1 MPGWPSVLVDLVA
14 IAVMSFA
21 IYFPRYRRQDL
32 LLSYIVVN
40 IGILGVVVALESA
53 QVGVGVGFG
62 LFGVLS
68 IIRIRS
74 AELEQQEVAYY
85 FAALALGLLGGV
97 AIEPAWV
104 TPAVS
109 AGLVL
114 ALFVVDHP
122 RVHPRYRN
130 QVMTLDRAFTNE
142 RELVAFLEATLG
154 ATVSHVLVKRVDLVS
169 DTTVVHVRFRL
180 PREVPDA
187 SPSRRQ
193 PVLQAGGVET

>member
-1 MPGWPSVLVDLVA
+1 MPRWENVVIDLVA
-14 IAVMSFA
+14 IMVMSFA
-21 IYFPRYRRQDL
+21 IYFPRYRRKDL
-32 LLSYIVVN
+32 LLSYIVLN
-40 IGILGVVVALESA
+40 IGVLGVTVALASA
-53 QVGVGVGFG
+53 NVGVGVGFG

-68 IIRIRS
+68 IVRLRS

-97 AIEPAWV
+97 TMEPAWV

-109 AGLVL
+109 ATLVF

-122 RVHPRYRN
+122 KVHPRYRN

-142 RELVAFLEATLG
+142 HELIEFLEATLE

-169 DTTVVHVRFRL
+169 DTTMVDVRFRL
-180 PREVPDA
+180 PRE
-187 SPSRRQ
+187 
-193 PVLQAGGVET
+193 GVEVASIREPDRPRLDEAQP